1 MRLPGGP
8 LVVNPGSVGW
18 PAYVGETPHPHQ
30 MAAGTPHARYALV
43 DDASGDWQAEFR
55 SVEYPW
61 DTAAAF
67 AEGFGRPD
75 VAHALRTGLN

>member
-1 MRLPGGP
+1 M
-8 LVVNPGSVGW
+8 VNPGSVGW
-18 PAYVGETPHPHQ
+18 PAYIGDEPYEHE

-43 DDASGDWQAEFR
+43 ADVSGRWEAEFG

-61 DTAAAF
+61 EKAAEL

-75 VAHALRTGLN
+75 VAKALRTGRN